1 MILEDFHV
9 HSTYCDGKN
18 TLEEMVRAAIDL
30 KMTRIG
36 FSGHAYTSFDSTYCM
51 TKEDTLRYAEDI
63 AELKIK
69 YKDKIE
75 ILCGLEMDYFSDEP
89 DIETDYL
96 LGSVHYVKTGDIY
109 CEVDHSEKRMVSD
122 VNAYFDGDFYAYAKE
137 YFTLVGDVI
146 RKTNADIIGHFD
158 LITKFNEG
166 SKLFDTSNQQY
177 VSVAKNAIDML
188 IPYNKPFE
196 INTGAISRGYRT
208 EAYPEMQFLK
218 YIKEKGGRVILSGD
232 THAAENLCYRFE
244 EYEHIARDLGFNN
257 LSFEK
262 L

>member
-18 TLEEMVRAAIDL
+18 TLEEMVRTAVDL

-36 FSGHAYTSFDSTYCM
+36 FSGHAYTAFDGTYCM

-63 AELKIK
+63 AELKEK
-69 YKDKIE
+69 YKGKIE
-75 ILCGLEMDYFSDEP
+75 ILCGLEMDYFSEKP
-89 DIETDYL
+89 NIETDYL
-96 LGSVHYVKTGDIY
+96 LGSVHYVKSGDIY
-109 CEVDHSEKRMVSD
+109 CEVDNSEKVMISD
-122 VNAYFDGDFYAYAKE
+122 VNTYFDGSFYAYTDA

-158 LITKFNEG
+158 LVTKFNEG
-166 SKLFDTSNQQY
+166 NKLFDTDNPKY
-177 VSVAKNAIDML
+177 VMAAKAAVDKL
-188 IPYNKPFE
+188 IPYGKPFE
-196 INTGAISRGYRT
+196 INTGAMSRGYRT

-218 YIKEKGGRVILSGD
+218 YIKDKGGRVILSGD

-244 EYEHIARDLGFNN
+244 EYEKVAKDMGFEN
-257 LSFEK
+257 LVFK
-262 L
+262 K